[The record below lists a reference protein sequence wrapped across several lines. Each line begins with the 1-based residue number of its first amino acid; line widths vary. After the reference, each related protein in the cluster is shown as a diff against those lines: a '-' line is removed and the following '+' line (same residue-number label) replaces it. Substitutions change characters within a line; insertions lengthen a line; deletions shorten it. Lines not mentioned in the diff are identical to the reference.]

1 MDYRRLIEWLA
12 ALIGAITCIYVPG
25 VVRQW
30 DFPFPALYFIEIILI
45 GLLVTVFVTWRSRF
59 GEVWH
64 VVPWLAAGIMLAFV
78 VLGGFSIGFFL
89 IPALLAFVV
98 VGIMADLQSGKSMA
112 SHLAAL
118 IIAALA
124 QSAVMYVA
132 IGFV

>member
-12 ALIGAITCIYVPG
+12 ALIGAITCFYVPA
-25 VVRQW
+25 VFRQW

-45 GLLVTVFVTWRSRF
+45 GLLVTVFVAWRSRF
-59 GEVWH
+59 GEGWH
-64 VVPWLAAGIMLAFV
+64 VMPWLASGIMLAFV
-78 VLGGFSIGFFL
+78 VLCGFSIGFFL